1 MPLYAEDDFGGMA
14 QVLKDKRSHYNKYF
28 ECLAIGPEH
37 KDLELKVCYLKA
49 KRNENL
55 FLNSSEN

>member
-1 MPLYAEDDFGGMA
+1 MA
-14 QVLKDKRSHYNKYF
+14 QVLKDKRSHHNKYF